1 MMKPIINI
9 VAGGPGNVIPD
20 LALFKGPNVIWAGV
34 DRGVQAIIRSGI
46 QPHVAIGDFDSVTE
60 EQWEEIKRQVPAIH
74 RYRPEKDET
83 DMELALHCAVGREP
97 EKIVIFGGTGGRID
111 HFLANTFMMA
121 VYKQKY
127 PHIVFELRD
136 THNTVSVFL
145 PGSHSL
151 EREEGKKFVSFIPFF
166 SDVSGLTLTG
176 FKYPLKDH
184 TVPLGS
190 SLCIS
195 NELVGQTGHFSF
207 QKGILMMI
215 RSMDSF

>member
-1 MMKPIINI
+1 MTKRIIHI
-9 VAGGPGNVIPD
+9 VAGGPGHLIPD
-20 LALFKGPNVIWAGV
+20 LALFEGPQIMWAGV
-34 DRGVQAIIRSGI
+34 DQGVQAIIQAGI
-46 QPHVAIGDFDSVTE
+46 RPHAAIGDFDSVTE
-60 EQWEEIKRQVPAIH
+60 EQWQQIKREVPAIH
-74 RYRPEKDET
+74 RFQPEKDET
-83 DMELALHCAVGREP
+83 DMELALFWAAGQEP
-97 EKIVIFGGTGGRID
+97 EKIVIFGGTGGRMD

-121 VYKQKY
+121 RYKQKH
-127 PHIVFELRD
+127 PHIAFELRD
-136 THNTVSVFL
+136 TLNTVSVFL

-151 EREEGKKFVSFIPFF
+151 EQDPGKKFVSFLPVF

-215 RSMDSF
+215 RSIDS